1 MGKYLTLN
9 MKSLDTLDIKPQS
22 AMKATSLEPVD
33 LIKEFIYNPQERVT
47 AILVDDTRIWF
58 RLANVESIVERESND
73 EED

>member
-1 MGKYLTLN
+1 MEKYLTLN

-22 AMKATSLEPVD
+22 AMKATGLEPVD

-47 AILVDDTRIWF
+47 AKTLIGDRIWF
-58 RLANVESIVERESND
+58 RLTNVESIVERESDD